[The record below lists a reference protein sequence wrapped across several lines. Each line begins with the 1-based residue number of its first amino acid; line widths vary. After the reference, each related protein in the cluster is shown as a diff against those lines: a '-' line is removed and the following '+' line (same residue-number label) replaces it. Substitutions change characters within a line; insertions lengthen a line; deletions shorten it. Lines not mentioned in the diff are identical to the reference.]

1 MAAMFVVAAFA
12 AAGLIG
18 CQLGASAAC
27 APEGRVLTRADHTS
41 ADHTDEELRT
51 LWQRLSP
58 DERREVV
65 EYADLDLSH
74 AETFQLALVRH
85 VLGTL
90 ECDPLMLD
98 AAPASVWF
106 DPDVHAPAQPIPR
119 RLLPDDS
126 QKLLAARRSMA
137 SVLPERR
144 AAPAFAYDW
153 PTRAVVRTGER
164 DDPTRRFEEL
174 LAGRTPDHD
183 LALALVLRAID
194 DGEQTKVLTAFAHL
208 YSDRD
213 GNVYPGITLY
223 DAWSSGASIEM
234 PDVDTL
240 GLVHV
245 IDDEWKRWKA
255 PVPAKQQEPLYSHLG
270 TYFLDA
276 RHHRGLREAL
286 AAAYLTGEPTY
297 RDGYTSGNTVGFHAL
312 WNRASSDPA
321 ALEPL
326 LPAAKDWAAFLERI
340 NAEFERDRAAW
351 RGGEQRRDTLLA
363 DARFVR
369 GRLVAILDDLGH
381 FDAPAEDARRGAAGG
396 R

>member
-1 MAAMFVVAAFA
+1 MFDVVAVFA
-12 AAGLIG
+12 AAFLCTGE
-18 CQLGASAAC
+18 GAVRSD
-27 APEGRVLTRADHTS
+27 R
-41 ADHTDEELRT
+41 TDEELRA
-51 LWQRLSP
+51 LWQGLSAE
-58 DERREVV
+58 ERRDVV

-74 AETFQLALVRH
+74 AQTFQLSLVRH

-98 AAPASVWF
+98 AAAPQVWF
-106 DPDVHAPAQPIPR
+106 DPTTHAPAQPIER
-119 RLLPDDS
+119 RLLPADS
-126 QKLLAARRSMA
+126 QKLLTAQRSMQA
-137 SVLPERR
+137 ALPTRR
-144 AAPAFAYDW
+144 VEAAFAYDW
-153 PTRAVVRTGER
+153 ATRAVLRTGER

-174 LAGRTPDHD
+174 LVGRTPDHD
-183 LALALVLRAID
+183 LCEALVLRAID
-194 DGEQTKVLTAFAHL
+194 DGEQTTVLAAFARL
-208 YSDRD
+208 YTDRD

-223 DAWSSGASIEM
+223 DAWASGASIEM

-255 PVPAKQQEPLYSHLG
+255 PVPAKQQKSLYSHLG
-270 TYFLDA
+270 AHFVAA

-286 AAAYLTGEPTY
+286 ASAYLTGEPTY

-312 WNRASSDPA
+312 WNRVSSDPA

-326 LPAAKDWAAFLERI
+326 LPQAKDWGAFLERI
-340 NAEFERDRAAW
+340 NAEFERDREAW
-351 RGGEQRRDTLLA
+351 RGGEQRRDLLIA

-381 FDAPAEDARRGAAGG
+381 FDAPADERRGATGG
-396 R
+396 ER

>member
-1 MAAMFVVAAFA
+1 MFDVVAALA
-12 AAGLIG
+12 AALLCTGG
-18 CQLGASAAC
+18 DSARD
-27 APEGRVLTRADHTS
+27 E
-41 ADHTDEELRT
+41 HTDEELRL
-51 LWQRLSP
+51 LWEGLSAE
-58 DERREVV
+58 ERRDVV

-74 AETFQLALVRH
+74 AQTFQLALVRH

-98 AAPASVWF
+98 AAPAPLWF
-106 DPDVHAPAQPIPR
+106 DPTVHAPAQPIER
-119 RLLPDDS
+119 RLLPADS
-126 QKLLAARRSMA
+126 QKLLAARRSMQA
-137 SVLPERR
+137 ALPSRR
-144 AAPAFAYDW
+144 VEPAFAYDW
-153 PTRAVVRTGER
+153 GTRAVVRTGER

-174 LAGRTPDHD
+174 LAGRSPDHD
-183 LALALVLRAID
+183 LCEALVLRAID
-194 DGEQTKVLTAFAHL
+194 DGEQTTVLAAFAHL
-208 YSDRD
+208 YTDRD
-213 GNVYPGITLY
+213 GNAYPGITLY

-255 PVPAKQQEPLYSHLG
+255 PVPAKQQQSLYSHLG
-270 TYFLDA
+270 EYFVAA

-286 AAAYLTGEPTY
+286 ASTYLTGEPTY

-312 WNRASSDPA
+312 WNRASSDPT

-326 LPAAKDWAAFLERI
+326 LPEAKDWAAFLERI
-340 NAEFERDRAAW
+340 NAEFERDREAW
-351 RGGEQRRDTLLA
+351 RGGEQRRETLIA

-369 GRLVAILDDLGH
+369 SRLVAILDDLGH
-381 FDAPAEDARRGAAGG
+381 FEAPTADERRGEKGDE

>member
-1 MAAMFVVAAFA
+1 MALMFVVVAALA
-12 AAGLIG
+12 AVARFGVPAVEGTLSG
-18 CQLGASAAC
+18 SASTSAA
-27 APEGRVLTRADHTS
+27 
-41 ADHTDEELRT
+41 ADHTDEELRAV
-51 LWQRLSP
+51 WQRLSP
-58 DERREVV
+58 DERRDVV

-98 AAPASVWF
+98 PAPAPVWF
-106 DPDVHAPAQPIPR
+106 DPELHAPAQPIPR
-119 RLLPDDS
+119 RLLPTDS
-126 QKLLAARRSMA
+126 PKLLAARRSMEN
-137 SVLPERR
+137 VLPERR
-144 AAPAFAYDW
+144 ASTAFAYDW

-183 LALALVLRAID
+183 LVFAIVLRAID
-194 DGEQTKVLTAFAHL
+194 DGEQTQVLDAFARL

-270 TYFLDA
+270 TYFVDA

-286 AAAYLTGEPTY
+286 ASAYLVGEPAY

-321 ALEPL
+321 ALLPL
-326 LPAAKDWAAFLERI
+326 LPKAKEWAAFLERI
-340 NAEFERDRAAW
+340 NAEFERDREAW
-351 RGGEQRRDTLLA
+351 RGGEQRRETLLA

-369 GRLVAILDDLGH
+369 GRLVAILADLGH
-381 FDAPAEDARRGAAGG
+381 FAAPAAPPAEDTRRGAGSG
-396 R
+396 S